1 MTTTI
6 ASNQRLLRPGELE
19 TDLRKIADALYAQ
32 PAAPENPLA
41 ELVANR
47 VDIEAARSFWARQW
61 HVEQAYNQY
70 ALPRLMEACPDVD
83 ARVQVFDVIGGE
95 WGRGDPSRAYPALYR
110 QFLLGLGVAAESV
123 PWEYD
128 APRDEVVSHIRRW
141 DRSSWIELLV
151 GELLGVKTV
160 APKVYGVI
168 ASALLAAPYGLTE
181 AEVAFFRAHEEGDA
195 RDCDIV
201 FELVARYA
209 VTVELQEQARRA
221 LRTFAAESRFAAYCC
236 HLGPTTYQF
245 EAQPGGIPLRLRDPI
260 PPALRANEKRSKST
274 SQM

>member
-1 MTTTI
+1 MTTTT
-6 ASNQRLLRPGELE
+6 ASNQGLLRPGELE
-19 TDLRKIADALYAQ
+19 TDLRKIADSLYAR
-32 PAAPENPLA
+32 PATPDNPLA

-47 VDIEAARSFWARQW
+47 VDIETARSFWARRW
-61 HVEQAYNQY
+61 HVDQAYNQY

-128 APRDEVVSHIRRW
+128 ARRDEVVSHIRRW
-141 DRSSWIELLV
+141 DRGSWLELLV

-160 APKVYGVI
+160 APKVYGAI

-181 AEVAFFRAHEEGDA
+181 AEIAFFRTHEEGDA

-201 FELVARYA
+201 FELAARYA

-221 LRTFAAESRFAAYCC
+221 LRTFATESRFAAYCC
-236 HLGPTTYQF
+236 HLGTTTYQF
-245 EAQPGGIPLRLRDPI
+245 EAQPGGIPLRLRDPV
-260 PPALRANEKRSKST
+260 PPALRAAEKRSQST
-274 SQM
+274 TQL